1 MNNNTRTVTLSGL
14 LLARAM
20 VLPFITG
27 QIPWIAS
34 RISLMHI
41 PVFLAGYMVGGVP
54 AMLVG
59 IIAPV
64 MRSMMFGMP
73 RLFPSRIGM
82 AFELGAYGL
91 FLGTL
96 WAKSKKDTKAIY
108 SCLIIAMLGGRIVW
122 GIASYAL
129 YSIAGNPFT
138 VNMFMAGAFINAV
151 PAIII
156 HILLIPL
163 LAKALQKAGILK

>member
-1 MNNNTRTVTLSGL
+1 MKNNTRTITISGL
-14 LLARAM
+14 LLALAM

-27 QIPWIAS
+27 QLPRIAS
-34 RISLMHI
+34 RISPMHI
-41 PVFLAGYMVGGVP
+41 PVFLAGYMVGGLP

-59 IIAPV
+59 VIAPL
-64 MRSMMFGMP
+64 MRSLMFSMP

-91 FLGTL
+91 ILGFL
-96 WAKSKKDTKAIY
+96 WERSKKDTKAIY
-108 SCLIIAMLGGRIVW
+108 FCLLVAMMAGRIVW
-122 GIASYAL
+122 GIASLAL

-138 VNMFMAGAFINAV
+138 VSMFMAGAFINAV
-151 PAIII
+151 PAIIL